1 MLWESNM
8 ALKPAICTQCGGQ
21 IEVDDSKEA
30 GICQFCGTAF
40 ITEKVIHQFVTQN
53 NFAGATFNIQGG
65 VDIENLY
72 TLARRAVEANN
83 KDDVLK
89 YYGQIR
95 ERDPNDWEST
105 FFYAWFENGEN
116 FEKYFQTTED
126 LILKLDSG
134 KKFEALNRLYT
145 FFKNIKF
152 TFEVA
157 YGETSPFPLKNQDL
171 YYDFVK
177 KLFEEKNTEI
187 INIAGNLTYFMEF
200 WKGQKKFY
208 LDILSTQDKT
218 YLPYL
223 KEFHWV
229 LHVAP
234 SLYADEQGCADIIKE
249 VETNIERLNALL
261 DSEDDKKNNYLAYY
275 KWLIEKKP
283 ERFLPANIKYLEN
296 RIKELDS
303 TYSVS
308 SEAMRAAKQ
317 NLSEKQGES
326 SSNAS
331 AIILIIL
338 SIIAEVALFY
348 TSHTGWG
355 ALLLI
360 PLLILNFMS
369 KLCSGDRFASG
380 GKKFGCFIIKTLI
393 LAILFLSFKI
403 ISD

>member
-1 MLWESNM
+1 M

-234 SLYADEQGCADIIKE
+234 SLYADEQRCADIIKE

-308 SEAMRAAKQ
+308 DEAMRAAKQ

-380 GKKFGCFIIKTLI
+380 GQKFGCFIIKTLI
-393 LAILFLSFKI
+393 LAILFLCFKI
-403 ISD
+403 ISE

>member
-1 MLWESNM
+1 M

-338 SIIAEVALFY
+338 SIIADVALFC
-348 TSHTGWG
+348 TNHAGWG

-360 PLLILNFMS
+360 PLLILNFLS

-380 GKKFGCFIIKTLI
+380 GQKFGCFIIKTLI

>member
-1 MLWESNM
+1 M

-380 GKKFGCFIIKTLI
+380 GQKFGCFIIKTLI
-393 LAILFLSFKI
+393 LAILVLSFKI
-403 ISD
+403 MSD

>member
-1 MLWESNM
+1 M

-369 KLCSGDRFASG
+369 KAFSGDRFASG
-380 GKKFGCFIIKTLI
+380 GQKFGCFIIKTLI
-393 LAILFLSFKI
+393 LAILFLCLKI
-403 ISD
+403 ISE

>member
-393 LAILFLSFKI
+393 LAILFLCFKI

>member
-1 MLWESNM
+1 M

>member
-134 KKFEALNRLYT
+134 KKYEALNRLYT

-369 KLCSGDRFASG
+369 KSCSGNRFASG
-380 GKKFGCFIIKTLI
+380 GQKFGCFIIKTLI
-393 LAILFLSFKI
+393 LAILFLCFKI
-403 ISD
+403 ISE

>member
-1 MLWESNM
+1 M

-95 ERDPNDWEST
+95 ERDPDDWEST

-308 SEAMRAAKQ
+308 DEAMRAAKQ

-369 KLCSGDRFASG
+369 KLCSGNRFASG
-380 GKKFGCFIIKTLI
+380 GQKFGCFIIKTSI
-393 LAILFLSFKI
+393 LAILFLCFKI
-403 ISD
+403 ISE

>member
-1 MLWESNM
+1 M

-95 ERDPNDWEST
+95 EREPNDWEST

-208 LDILSTQDKT
+208 LDILSTHDKT

-308 SEAMRAAKQ
+308 DEAMRAAKQ

-326 SSNAS
+326 YSNAS

-380 GKKFGCFIIKTLI
+380 GQKFGCFIIKTLI
-393 LAILFLSFKI
+393 LAILFLCFKI
-403 ISD
+403 ISE

>member
-1 MLWESNM
+1 M

-105 FFYAWFENGEN
+105 FFYTWFEDGEN
-116 FEKYFQTTED
+116 FEKYFKTTED
-126 LILKLDSG
+126 LILKLDSA
-134 KKFEALNRLYT
+134 KKIDTIYRIYD

-187 INIAGNLTYFMEF
+187 INIVGNLTYFMEF

-393 LAILFLSFKI
+393 LAILFLCFKI

>member
-1 MLWESNM
+1 M

-393 LAILFLSFKI
+393 LAILFLCFKI

>member
-1 MLWESNM
+1 M
-8 ALKPAICTQCGGQ
+8 
-21 IEVDDSKEA
+21 
-30 GICQFCGTAF
+30 
-40 ITEKVIHQFVTQN
+40 
-53 NFAGATFNIQGG
+53 
-65 VDIENLY
+65 
-72 TLARRAVEANN
+72 R
-83 KDDVLK
+83 
-89 YYGQIR
+89 
-95 ERDPNDWEST
+95 
-105 FFYAWFENGEN
+105 
-116 FEKYFQTTED
+116 
-126 LILKLDSG
+126 
-134 KKFEALNRLYT
+134 
-145 FFKNIKF
+145 
-152 TFEVA
+152 
-157 YGETSPFPLKNQDL
+157 
-171 YYDFVK
+171 
-177 KLFEEKNTEI
+177 
-187 INIAGNLTYFMEF
+187 
-200 WKGQKKFY
+200 
-208 LDILSTQDKT
+208 
-218 YLPYL
+218 
-223 KEFHWV
+223 
-229 LHVAP
+229 
-234 SLYADEQGCADIIKE
+234 ADIIKE

-308 SEAMRAAKQ
+308 DEAMRAAKQ

-380 GKKFGCFIIKTLI
+380 GQKFGCFIIKTLI
-393 LAILFLSFKI
+393 LAILFLCFKI
-403 ISD
+403 ISE

>member
-1 MLWESNM
+1 M

-134 KKFEALNRLYT
+134 KKYEALNRLYT

-369 KLCSGDRFASG
+369 KSCSGNRFASG
-380 GKKFGCFIIKTLI
+380 GQKFGCFIIKTLI
-393 LAILFLSFKI
+393 LAILFLCFKI
-403 ISD
+403 ISE

>member
-1 MLWESNM
+1 M

-283 ERFLPANIKYLEN
+283 ERFLPANIKYIEN

-308 SEAMRAAKQ
+308 DEAMRAAKQ

-369 KLCSGDRFASG
+369 KLCSGNRFASG
-380 GKKFGCFIIKTLI
+380 GQKFGCFIIKTLI
-393 LAILFLSFKI
+393 LAILFLCFKI
-403 ISD
+403 ISE

>member
-1 MLWESNM
+1 M

-116 FEKYFQTTED
+116 FDKYFQTTED
-126 LILKLDSG
+126 LILKLDSA
-134 KKFEALNRLYT
+134 KKIDTIYRIYD

-152 TFEVA
+152 TFEFG
-157 YGETSPFPLKNQDL
+157 YGETSPFPFKDENL
-171 YYDFVK
+171 YYNFIL
-177 KLFEEKNTEI
+177 KLFEEKNVDVI
-187 INIAGNLTYFMEF
+187 SKAGYLTNFMSF
-200 WKGQKKFY
+200 WNGRHKFY
-208 LDILSTQDKT
+208 LDILSRQDKT
-218 YLPYL
+218 YLPFL
-223 KEFHWV
+223 KVFHFI
-229 LHVAP
+229 LHVSP
-234 SLYADEQGCADIIKE
+234 RPYLDEKGCSEEIKN
-249 VETNIERLNALL
+249 VETNIEKLNALL
-261 DSEDDKKNNYLAYY
+261 DSEEDKKNNYLDFY
-275 KWLIEKKP
+275 KWLIEKNSD
-283 ERFLPANIKYLEN
+283 RLLPGNVKYLEN
-296 RIKELDS
+296 KIKELDS

-369 KLCSGDRFASG
+369 KSCSGNRFASG
-380 GKKFGCFIIKTLI
+380 GQKFGCFIIKTLI
-393 LAILFLSFKI
+393 LAILFLCFKI
-403 ISD
+403 ISE

>member
-1 MLWESNM
+1 M

-223 KEFHWV
+223 KEFHW
-229 LHVAP
+229 
-234 SLYADEQGCADIIKE
+234 
-249 VETNIERLNALL
+249 RL
-261 DSEDDKKNNYLAYY
+261 SPG
-275 KWLIEKKP
+275 KP
-283 ERFLPANIKYLEN
+283 ERKGYHIIVIVGVHRIPDQASPGIAKAHADRHVVVHPPVLAQFHLERRSRIEADIPGTTANHGCKKCVANGTTQKETIQSRVLVAKGINRRTETDIGSEIVPIRGFHLLSLVLCHFRRAFFFGIAKYAVFLIAVINSS
-296 RIKELDS
+296 RIKTQIE
-303 TYSVS
+303 
-308 SEAMRAAKQ
+308 
-317 NLSEKQGES
+317 N
-326 SSNAS
+326 
-331 AIILIIL
+331 
-338 SIIAEVALFY
+338 
-348 TSHTGWG
+348 
-355 ALLLI
+355 
-360 PLLILNFMS
+360 
-369 KLCSGDRFASG
+369 
-380 GKKFGCFIIKTLI
+380 
-393 LAILFLSFKI
+393 
-403 ISD
+403 

>member
-1 MLWESNM
+1 M

-208 LDILSTQDKT
+208 LDILATQDKT

-296 RIKELDS
+296 RIKELDT

-308 SEAMRAAKQ
+308 DEAMRAAKQ

-380 GKKFGCFIIKTLI
+380 GQKFGCFIIKTLI
-393 LAILFLSFKI
+393 LAILFLCFKI
-403 ISD
+403 ISE

>member
-1 MLWESNM
+1 M

-234 SLYADEQGCADIIKE
+234 SLYADEQGCTDIIKE

-393 LAILFLSFKI
+393 LAILFLCFKI

>member
-1 MLWESNM
+1 M

-208 LDILSTQDKT
+208 LDILATQDKT

-393 LAILFLSFKI
+393 LAILVLSFKI
-403 ISD
+403 MSD